1 MLLPPALQ
9 AYYTDSID
17 FSRKRDAELYLNRF
31 LLINMDEFDQISP
44 TQQAFL
50 KHILQ
55 KPVVNT
61 RRPNAS
67 AVEELRRYASFIA
80 TSNHRDLLTDTSGS
94 RRFIGIYM
102 TGGID
107 VSRPIDYE
115 QLYAQALE
123 LLYHNERYWFDSEE
137 EAIMTE
143 SNREFEQSPAIEQLF
158 MVYYRG
164 AVEEEEGDWLLAI
177 DILRRIQKASKMTF
191 SARQASY
198 FGRILQRLGVKSRR
212 KTYGTY
218 YHVVP
223 LEVK

>member
-1 MLLPPALQ
+1 M
-9 AYYTDSID
+9 
-17 FSRKRDAELYLNRF
+17 
-31 LLINMDEFDQISP
+31 
-44 TQQAFL
+44 
-50 KHILQ
+50 
-55 KPVVNT
+55 
-61 RRPNAS
+61 
-67 AVEELRRYASFIA
+67 
-80 TSNHRDLLTDTSGS
+80 TDTSGS

-164 AVEEEEGDWLLAI
+164 AEEEEEGEWLLAI